1 MQVNNI
7 HYGTHFTK
15 QFAALPKS
23 IQTKSLEK
31 LELFVKNP
39 LQNSLRLHKL
49 KGKLE
54 WLRSISVD
62 KGYRIIL
69 EPQDNGDVLLIS
81 IGTHSIYEK

>member
-54 WLRSISVD
+54 
-62 KGYRIIL
+62 
-69 EPQDNGDVLLIS
+69 
-81 IGTHSIYEK
+81 